1 MSFHDEK
8 TLEKKNWCFPDKL
21 EIFFRKTK
29 KWTKCHL
36 RVNSKWRFS
45 ILKICDKN
53 NRSAIFT
60 RKRYFVQFWTF
71 LEITKKSNFW
81 PFSKYGVKISTIPK
95 ISKLIFFMHQIDFS
109 KKKWWAFPVNGFKFL
124 KFSFWLRWRFHGNQG
139 GRQLN
144 FSRVLKRPHIWLSR
158 YNIKFYIEFFY
169 SK

>member
-1 MSFHDEK
+1 MSFWASTMK
-8 TLEKKNWCFPDKL
+8 KRSRKKNWYFPDKL

-36 RVNSKWRFS
+36 RVKSKWRFS
-45 ILKICDKN
+45 ILKICYKN

-95 ISKLIFFMHQIDFS
+95 ISKLIFLCIRSIFR
-109 KKKWWAFPVNGFKFL
+109 KKSGELFL
-124 KFSFWLRWRFHGNQG
+124 SMVLSFWSFLFGWG
-139 GRQLN
+139 GVSMGTKEAGSWIFLGYWN
-144 FSRVLKRPHIWLSR
+144 GPTFGLFGI
-158 YNIKFYIEFFY
+158 I
-169 SK
+169 